1 MNKHD
6 SRLSEFSDPAANA
19 IQVEEKPVDSPYIDL
34 EMFKE
39 KACKADTLVDTM
51 LLLGPN
57 E

>member
-6 SRLSEFSDPAANA
+6 SRLSEVSDPAATA
-19 IQVEEKPVDSPYIDL
+19 MVVEEKPVDSPYINL
-34 EMFKE
+34 ETFKE